1 MLVVIPEEDIRLP
14 DPSKTAYPELKAFA
28 NAACQTINLLEK
40 HGTPVLEPTG
50 NDNLL
55 ASDLLN
61 EYAKNS
67 KKKMSVKD
75 LVEIRPEAVIRT
87 AEIIRKFDHVVVKEA
102 RQLRS
107 LVVNKLILETE
118 NPSAS
123 IRIRA
128 LELIGKMTE
137 VGVFTERKEI
147 TVTNRNA
154 EEVKDKLKEKLNQMR
169 TLVKNEEG
177 VYEDIEEDA

>member
-14 DPSKTAYPELKAFA
+14 DPGKTAYPELKAFA
-28 NAACQTINLLEK
+28 TAACETINLLEK
-40 HGTPVLEPTG
+40 HGTPILETTG
-50 NDNLL
+50 SDNLL
-55 ASDLLN
+55 ASELLN
-61 EYAKNS
+61 EYAKNTQ
-67 KKKMSVKD
+67 KKMSVKD
-75 LVEIRPEAVIRT
+75 LVELRPEAIVRT

-118 NPSAS
+118 NPSAA

-128 LELIGKMTE
+128 LELIGKMTD

-169 TLVKNEEG
+169 TLVKNKDGTYEE
-177 VYEDIEEDA
+177 VAED

>member
-1 MLVVIPEEDIRLP
+1 
-14 DPSKTAYPELKAFA
+14 
-28 NAACQTINLLEK
+28 
-40 HGTPVLEPTG
+40 
-50 NDNLL
+50 
-55 ASDLLN
+55 
-61 EYAKNS
+61 
-67 KKKMSVKD
+67 MSVKD